1 MDNLTPEQRRK
12 NMRRIKSNNTS
23 IEMALRKALW
33 QRGYRYRK
41 NYKKLPGKPDIA
53 LTKYKIAIFC
63 DSEFFHGKDW
73 DTLKET
79 LAKGNT
85 PDFWIAK
92 IARNMERDRKN
103 DTDLAALGWT
113 VIRFWGKSIKK
124 DTEECIARIE
134 EEIRKVMHITITES
148 SENNYTV
155 SVDGIKAGYVA
166 LKDSQLETDLN
177 DRDIARSALSFMI
190 TQAHRRNITELKAT
204 KENTEKG
211 KIMRFRTEIKHH
223 TKCAHN
229 IIPKR
234 IILPVQK

>member
-1 MDNLTPEQRRK
+1 MVSEARHY
-12 NMRRIKSNNTS
+12 NMSRIRAKDTS
-23 IEMALRKALW
+23 IEVLLRHALW
-33 QRGYRYRK
+33 ARGIRYRK
-41 NYKKLPGKPDIA
+41 NKKDLPGKPDIT
-53 LTKYKIAIFC
+53 LTKYRIAVFC
-63 DSEFFHGKDW
+63 DGEFFHGKDW

-190 TQAHRRNITELKAT
+190 TQAHRRNITELKAS
-204 KENTEKG
+204 KENTEKDKLFIQMG
-211 KIMRFRTEIKHH
+211 FTETEELLIRNRK
-223 TKCAHN
+223 T
-229 IIPKR
+229 
-234 IILPVQK
+234 

>member
-1 MDNLTPEQRRK
+1 MVSEARHY
-12 NMRRIKSNNTS
+12 NMSRIRAKDTS
-23 IEMALRKALW
+23 IEVLLRHALW
-33 QRGYRYRK
+33 ARGIRYRK
-41 NYKKLPGKPDIA
+41 NKKDLPGKPDIT
-53 LTKYKIAIFC
+53 LTKYRIAVFC
-63 DSEFFHGKDW
+63 DGEFFHGKDW
-73 DTLKET
+73 DSLKET
-79 LAKGNT
+79 LAKGNN

-148 SENNYTV
+148 SEDNYTV

-177 DRDIARSALSFMI
+177 DRELARAALSFMI
-190 TQAHRRNITELKAT
+190 TKAHRRNITELKAS
-204 KENTEKG
+204 KENTEKDKLFFQMG
-211 KIMRFRTEIKHH
+211 FTETEELLIRNRK
-223 TKCAHN
+223 T
-229 IIPKR
+229 
-234 IILPVQK
+234 

>member
-1 MDNLTPEQRRK
+1 MVSEARHY
-12 NMRRIKSNNTS
+12 NMSRIRAKDTS
-23 IEMALRKALW
+23 IEVLLRHALW
-33 QRGYRYRK
+33 ARGIRYRK
-41 NYKKLPGKPDIA
+41 NKKDLPGKPDIT
-53 LTKYKIAIFC
+53 LTKYRIAVFC
-63 DSEFFHGKDW
+63 DGEFFHGKDW
-73 DTLKET
+73 DSLKET
-79 LAKGNT
+79 LSKGNN

-103 DTDLAALGWT
+103 DTDLAARGWT

-148 SENNYTV
+148 SEDNYTV

-190 TQAHRRNITELKAT
+190 TQAHRRNITELKAS
-204 KENTEKG
+204 KENTEKDKLFIQMG
-211 KIMRFRTEIKHH
+211 FTETEELLIRNRK
-223 TKCAHN
+223 T
-229 IIPKR
+229 
-234 IILPVQK
+234 